1 MAKYQKTNY
10 PSILKYFGKRGPV
23 YVIDYYASGKRHRE
37 KVSLLLGEAQKRLAD
52 VKAKAKSGDYIPQS
66 IKRKITLETIISAY
80 RKNREGNGYY
90 ERSEKYH
97 LGMLEGSL
105 GKKRLCE
112 ITPQVIEDFRKQRQN
127 EPTKNGKQRS
137 DTTINRELEIL
148 RRLLNKAVLNEQLEK
163 NPFIRFKELNEKIFF
178 QEKLR
183 LSCLKED
190 EIRKLLEVSP
200 VHLQRIIKG
209 AILTGLR
216 KGDLLKIKWSD
227 LNLVQ
232 GQLTYYEQKKGEKI
246 PKIKYLCQ
254 DMLDLLMKMP
264 NKNEYVFLGP
274 DGKPLKNVSRSFKT
288 ALRKAEI
295 KDFRFH
301 DLRHTSASHLLMR
314 GASLKEVQEHLGHSS
329 ISMTERYAHLS
340 REFQK
345 QKAQRLNGL
354 IGNGE
359 VTSEKTVRNPKNE
372 EQLEILTFATA

>member
-1 MAKYQKTNY
+1 MSKYQKTNH
-10 PSILKYFGKRGPV
+10 PSILKYLGKRGPV

-37 KVSLLLGEAQKRLAD
+37 KVGLLGEAQKRLAD
-52 VKAKAKSGDYIPQS
+52 VKEKAKTGDYISQS
-66 IKRKITLETIISAY
+66 IKKKITLESIISPY

-97 LGMLEGSL
+97 LDMLEGSL

-112 ITPQVIEDFRKQRQN
+112 ITPQIIEDFRKQRQD
-127 EPTKNGKQRS
+127 EPTRNGKKRS

-148 RRLLNKAVLNEQLEK
+148 RRLLNKAVLNGQLEK
-163 NPFIRFKELNEKIFF
+163 NPFIRFKEQNEKIFF
-178 QEKLR
+178 QEKQR
-183 LSCLKED
+183 LSCLRED
-190 EIRKLLEVSP
+190 EIRNLLEVSP

-216 KGDLLKIKWSD
+216 KGDLLKIKWLD
-227 LNLVQ
+227 INLEQ

-254 DMLDLLMKMP
+254 DMLDLLMKIP
-264 NKNEYVFLGP
+264 NKSEYVFLGP
-274 DGKPLKNVSRSFKT
+274 DDKPLKNVSRSFKT
-288 ALRKAEI
+288 ALRKAGI

-340 REFQK
+340 KEFQK

-372 EQLEILTFATA
+372 EELETLTFATA